1 MVIRAMGA
9 FRSTPGHYLID
20 VFLNLI
26 ETSPAKQARRC
37 REKQR
42 KTIQVVWLLGYRK
55 ILGNKMA
62 NEQAKKATRGNTS
75 PLSKLPT
82 SPRRQG
88 RLLP

>member
-42 KTIQVVWLLGYRK
+42 KTI
-55 ILGNKMA
+55 
-62 NEQAKKATRGNTS
+62 
-75 PLSKLPT
+75 
-82 SPRRQG
+82 
-88 RLLP
+88 